1 MRIRTDSIHNL
12 LVNKLLLP
20 NTAYITNDYD
30 SNARL
35 LDTWLRNSGN
45 TNLNVHSYAYN
56 VGNQR
61 TNQTF
66 LKGNFQGYSYD
77 NIGQLT
83 NVVGKDDA
91 GGVTNRLQE
100 QLTYGYDAA
109 HNLSSRTNNAL
120 VETFNLNGLNEL
132 TTIARNVTNA
142 LTVAGTTSSNAT
154 SVTVNGNTAILYS
167 DYTFASSNA
176 FTITNGNNTFTAIA
190 GDALGRSD
198 TNAITVNLPATNS
211 YTYRPQRQSHQRWDE
226 GVLLRRRKRA

>member
-1 MRIRTDSIHNL
+1 MRTDSIHNL

-66 LKGNFQGYSYD
+66 LKGNFQGYSYN

-100 QLTYGYDAA
+100 QLTYRLRCRSQFEQPDEQRLGG
-109 HNLSSRTNNAL
+109 NLQSERLERINNNRAERDQRTDCSRDNI
-120 VETFNLNGLNEL
+120 F
-132 TTIARNVTNA
+132 
-142 LTVAGTTSSNAT
+142 
-154 SVTVNGNTAILYS
+154 
-167 DYTFASSNA
+167 
-176 FTITNGNNTFTAIA
+176 
-190 GDALGRSD
+190 
-198 TNAITVNLPATNS
+198 
-211 YTYRPQRQSHQRWDE
+211 QRH
-226 GVLLRRRKRA
+226 